1 MTFECEFCHRKFQ
14 RERTV
19 AVHMCEP
26 KRRRLSRGER
36 GVELGFQAYIRFYE
50 IAQGSAQTKTFDDFC
65 ESPYYRAFVKWG
77 HYCVNA
83 RIINPKQ
90 FLEWLLRN
98 NRKIDHWASDRMY
111 DEFLLYYLQNEN
123 MTDAVS
129 RAIEW
134 SIGWGEQNSAPAQHC
149 LRHGN
154 HNAICHAIIT
164 GKLSAWVLYNSDSG
178 REFLS
183 SIGPEQTQMIWSYVD
198 TDYWQRRFQRYGA
211 DTAYAQEI
219 LQKAGW

>member
-50 IAQGSAQTKTFDDFC
+50 ITQGSAQTKTFDDFC

-83 RIINPKQ
+83 RVINPTQ

-98 NRKIDHWASDRMY
+98 NRKIDHWASDRVY

-123 MTDAVS
+123 MDDAVS
-129 RAIEW
+129 RAIKW
-134 SIGWGEQNSAPAQHC
+134 SIDWGEQNSAPAAQAAISTWEETRAPHSLPSKSAFLPNCRVPGSNRWRAIASTPNQNTRGNDPATRAHRRLFGASPRHSGDRC
-149 LRHGN
+149 LP
-154 HNAICHAIIT
+154 
-164 GKLSAWVLYNSDSG
+164 V
-178 REFLS
+178 F
-183 SIGPEQTQMIWSYVD
+183 
-198 TDYWQRRFQRYGA
+198 
-211 DTAYAQEI
+211 
-219 LQKAGW
+219 